1 MEMSKRCGRG
11 FGKKLLICPND
22 GPRFKL
28 SDKAFVCVD
37 KSMKS
42 LLVLIFTFSCALN
55 AFGQR
60 EGVEGNPQHLEIRIK
75 KQIICDDLERQLKNI
90 PFAAV
95 RVLTRYKVASWL
107 WKDGDDDTD
116 RAEDIAVRAI
126 DDLYTNKAEIP
137 DYYLQV
143 LRAELF
149 AMLDKHAWETSD
161 KLREKHKISSE
172 DELGILDS
180 LLHQKGGEKLAAD
193 AAIKSLVNQSQEN
206 PDMSVLIWRLQQRKS
221 PELLRL
227 LVAIIDAEEKGRTK
241 FTAATLFSMA
251 HYFVEASVPKPVQKR
266 FLEIVVTKSRNVGQ
280 MPGGDTEGFFDLL
293 SSLISSISTIHP
305 QLLREATVVQ
315 LVLKT
320 RISQESKE
328 IQERNDRIRDS
339 ADKLAALIA
348 EAEQTND
355 KATKYGLYVRAAKL
369 ALAEKKFTYSVD
381 IVEKT
386 VEIDSFS
393 DIISEPFRKQ
403 WLDQF
408 LGQVVAAALQSND
421 SQSAKYATKQMVD
434 PLSKADSLRRIAN
447 YYFDHSD
454 PGPTYDAL
462 DESIKLISRVEG
474 GDRRIFSLINMLP
487 TVQRIDRNR
496 FSELSEL
503 AAKSINSIP
512 SLDVEDKPQTNN
524 FKNYVTSVMNIN
536 WNLIPALTKLLKEN
550 KSDAANLAGRIN
562 KKEIRIIADFLLL
575 TDLMIS
581 KANLET
587 ANSFPD

>member
-1 MEMSKRCGRG
+1 M
-11 FGKKLLICPND
+11 KKL
-22 GPRFKL
+22 F
-28 SDKAFVCVD
+28 
-37 KSMKS
+37 
-42 LLVLIFTFSCALN
+42 VLIFTFSCTVST
-55 AFGQR
+55 FGQQ
-60 EGVEGNPQHLEIRIK
+60 EDVDLNPQRLEIQIK
-75 KQIICDDLERQLKNI
+75 KQLICDDLERQLKDI

-95 RVLTRYKVASWL
+95 RVLTRYRVASWL

-126 DDLYTNKAEIP
+126 DDLYANKAEIP

-143 LRAELF
+143 LKAELF
-149 AMLDKHAWETSD
+149 AMLDMHAREASD

-172 DELGILDS
+172 DDVGILDS

-206 PDMSVLIWRLQQRKS
+206 SDNPDMSLLIWRLQERKS

-227 LVAIIDAEEKGRTK
+227 LVAIVDAEEKGRTR
-241 FTAATLFSMA
+241 FTSATLFSMSR
-251 HYFVEASVPKPVQKR
+251 YFVEASVPIPVQKR
-266 FLEIVVTKSRNVGQ
+266 FFEVVVSKSRNVAQ
-280 MPGGDTEGFFDLL
+280 MPEGDTEGFFNLL
-293 SSLISSISTIHP
+293 SSLIPNISTIYP

-320 RISQESKE
+320 RISQDSKE
-328 IQERNDRIRDS
+328 IQERNDRIRAS
-339 ADKLAALIA
+339 ADRLAALIA
-348 EAEQTND
+348 EAQQTND
-355 KATKYGLYVRAAKL
+355 KGTKYGLYVRAAKL
-369 ALAEKKFTYSVD
+369 ALEQKKFTYAVD

-386 VEIDSFS
+386 VEIDTFS
-393 DIISEPFRKQ
+393 DIISDPFRKR

-408 LGQVVAAALQSND
+408 LGQVVTAALQSGD
-421 SQSAKYATKQMVD
+421 PQSARYATKQIVD

-447 YYFDHSD
+447 YHFDHSD

-474 GDRRIFSLINMLP
+474 GDRRIFSLINLLP

-496 FSELSEL
+496 LSDLSEL
-503 AAKSINSIP
+503 TAKSINSIP
-512 SLDVEDKPQTNN
+512 SLDAEDKPQTKN

-536 WNLIPALTKLLKEN
+536 WNLLPALTKLLKEN

-562 KKEIRIIADFLLL
+562 KKEIRIIADCVLL
-575 TDLMIS
+575 TDLIVS
-581 KANLET
+581 KQIGKQQNRL
-587 ANSFPD
+587 PD